1 MKERDEQ
8 LENVKKEKNKYF
20 KILEEK
26 YEYIEQ
32 LEEGL
37 KIQANEAN
45 VLKENQENLE

>member
-1 MKERDEQ
+1 MREREEELDH
-8 LENVKKEKNKYF
+8 VKKEKNKYY

-37 KIQANEAN
+37 KIKVDEAN
-45 VLKENQENLE
+45 TLKENEKSL